1 MANSVLGDHDHVS
14 QGLFFT
20 RSEGCGKALWW
31 LKVESHFWKSAFK
44 RGKNPTL
51 FPLALNHATNHL
63 HFGFISLTLLYH
75 SKDTEMW
82 NLFKWC
88 FPSAENW
95 TAMCCWIEMKYLPA
109 CFEWKWFL
117 LILTIIQLGD
127 RVSPVQS
134 SEPFLVHY
142 QSLGCSVNKAK

>member
-1 MANSVLGDHDHVS
+1 MFVANSVLGDHDHVS
-14 QGLFFT
+14 QGLIFT
-20 RSEGCGKALWW
+20 RSEGYGKALWW

-44 RGKNPTL
+44 RRKTTL
-51 FPLALNHATNHL
+51 FPLALNHATHHL

-82 NLFKWC
+82 NLFPLSRKLNC
-88 FPSAENW
+88 NVLLNW
-95 TAMCCWIEMKYLPA
+95 NEIFTCWFWVKRI
-109 CFEWKWFL
+109 L
-117 LILTIIQLGD
+117 LLLTIIQLGD

-134 SEPFLVHY
+134 SEPFFVHY